1 MQNVCDPEER
11 AMMIVPN
18 IRSHLSARLRT
29 ACGGEACGEAVPVH
43 RM

>member
-1 MQNVCDPEER
+1 
-11 AMMIVPN
+11 MMIEIG
-18 IRSHLSARLRT
+18 IRSHVMARLRT